1 MSSTVRHILETKGND
16 IWTISPDETVFEA
29 LRLMAE
35 KRVGALLVTQG
46 EQLMGILS
54 ERDYARKV
62 ILEGKTSRGT
72 LVSEIMT
79 DQVITVH
86 PSQTVH
92 ECMEL
97 MTSKRIRHLPVMVD
111 EKVLGVV
118 SIGDVIRVIMYE
130 QREKIKSLESKLL
143 NQ

>member
-35 KRVGALLVTQG
+35 KGVGALLVTQD
-46 EQLMGILS
+46 EQLIGILS

-62 ILEGKTSRGT
+62 ILQGKTSRGT
-72 LVSEIMT
+72 LVREIMSEK
-79 DQVITVH
+79 VITIH

-97 MTSKRIRHLPVMVD
+97 MTNKRIRHLPVMVD